1 MTRTGL
7 VFIFV
12 LHVLVGFSQQKK
24 AVFSDPVALKYAQEV
39 VDKAYNYD
47 FDDAGKSLLF
57 FTKSYS
63 NHPVYPILSTL
74 ISYQKSV
81 FDLRKVANDVSYY
94 NNLKLASK
102 LADELYEE
110 MGDTDEAIF
119 FELLAHSYLAM
130 YHNENKNYMSAV
142 GEGRKF
148 YKYLKKGYDRKE
160 SNPEFYFT
168 SGLFDLYIDI
178 YPKVNP
184 SVAPI
189 MWFFPDGD
197 KNRAMQF
204 FAIGA
209 NKAVFTKPENMAY
222 LIHVNLK
229 YDMNYTEGVKEAKR
243 TCLEYPNNLYFKSR
257 YAEALVFNKQYTEAK
272 EEIDK
277 LLNSGIEYFQFIGY
291 VLNGL
296 YYEHGRDNVEI
307 AKNNYLRAKELGE
320 VNTKLTFD
328 YLSMVYNGLARAYIQ
343 ENKKESVKYYYK
355 KSLSI
360 AEYTSVKKEAEAYL
374 NK

>member
-1 MTRTGL
+1 MTRAGL
-7 VFIFV
+7 FIVFV
-12 LHVLVGFSQQKK
+12 LNVFVGVSQQKK
-24 AVFSDPVALKYAQEV
+24 KVFADPVALKHAEEV

-47 FDDAGKSLLF
+47 FDGASKSLSY

-63 NHPVYPILSTL
+63 NHPVYPILSTV
-74 ISYQKSV
+74 IAYQKSV
-81 FDLRKVANDVSYY
+81 LNLRKVVEDVSYY

-102 LADELYEE
+102 YADELYAE
-110 MGDTDEAIF
+110 MGDADEAIF

-130 YHNENKNYMSAV
+130 YHNENKNHVSAV

-168 SGLFDLYIDI
+168 SGLFDLYIDV
-178 YPKVNP
+178 YPKVHP

-204 FAIGA
+204 FSIGA
-209 NKAVFTKPENMAY
+209 QKSVFTKPENMSY

-229 YDMNYTEGVKEAKR
+229 YDMKYAEGVKEGAR
-243 TCLEYPNNLYFKSR
+243 TCAAYPNNLYFRAR
-257 YAEALVFNKQYTEAK
+257 YAEALVFNKQYEEAK
-272 EEIDK
+272 IEIDK

-291 VLNGL
+291 ALNGL
-296 YYEHGRDNVEI
+296 YYEHGKNNIEV
-307 AKNNYLRAKELGE
+307 AKNNYLRAKEIGE
-320 VNTKLTFD
+320 VNTNLTYDF
-328 YLSMVYNGLARAYIQ
+328 LSMVYNGLARAYIH
-343 ENKKESVKYYYK
+343 ENKKESTKYYYK

-360 AEYTSVKKEAEAYL
+360 AEYTSVRQEAEAYL
-374 NK
+374 D